1 MEGLEHSFHAYYVVI
16 STVFCGYTLDQLKKR
31 ENSDVIKDFGNQ
43 CQSSL
48 LGINFVSQLSVAR
61 LVLDA
66 CVYVIKFSTRMDGP
80 LWTRISGNVLQL
92 TDSKHLLFSTSA
104 SETTSV
110 PKYRVVFKYCM
121 FFVDS
126 V

>member
-16 STVFCGYTLDQLKKR
+16 STVFYGYIPSQLKKR
-31 ENSDVIKDFGNQ
+31 ENSDVMKDFGNQ

-66 CVYVIKFSTRMDGP
+66 CVYVIEFSTRMDGP
-80 LWTRISGNVLQL
+80 LWIRNSGIVL
-92 TDSKHLLFSTSA
+92 TDSKHLLLSTST

-110 PKYRVVFKYCM
+110 PKYRVVSKYCM